1 MNVLFLQTTAARV
14 VALGLTLG
22 GLLAANVQAA
32 PAAEA
37 DLRAAVQAAHPE
49 RAVLQAVARAG
60 QRLVAVGERGLAL
73 YSDDQGKNWQQAQVP
88 VSVTLTALHF
98 PTASQGWAVGHFGT
112 VLHSSDGGKSWQRQL
127 DGKRAAAL
135 ALADVAARAKA
146 APAGDATLAKA
157 LANAQRLVADGPDK
171 PFLDVHFFDARR
183 GLIVGAYGLIFAT
196 SDGGQHWQSLA
207 GQLDNPQAHHLY
219 SIAVGGGAIYLAG
232 EQGLAFRGE
241 MNGGSFLRLS
251 TPYQGSYF
259 TAQADDNGNV
269 LLAGLRGNVYRSG
282 DRGSSWQSVALP
294 APVSVVASSR
304 SSKGMLLLANQA
316 GQLLASRDMGQTIRP
331 LATPPLPP
339 LTGVLQLDDGQ
350 LVVTSLRGVLRP

>member
-1 MNVLFLQTTAARV
+1 MNVLFLQTAAARA
-14 VALGLTLG
+14 VALGLMLG
-22 GLLAANVQAA
+22 AVLAANVQAA
-32 PAAEA
+32 PVAEA
-37 DLRAAVQAAHPE
+37 DLRAAVAVAQPE
-49 RAVLQAVARAG
+49 RAVLQAVTRAG
-60 QRLVAVGERGLAL
+60 ARLVAVGERGLAL
-73 YSDDQGKNWQQAQVP
+73 YSDDQGKSWQQARVP
-88 VSVTLTALHF
+88 VSVTLTAVHF
-98 PTASQGWAVGHFGT
+98 ASASQGWAVGHFGT
-112 VLHSSDGGKSWQRQL
+112 VLHSADGGKSWQRQL

-135 ALADVAARAKA
+135 ALAEVEARAKV
-146 APAGDATLAKA
+146 APAGDAGVAKA

-207 GQLDNPQAHHLY
+207 AQLDNPQAHHLY
-219 SIAVGGGAIYLAG
+219 SIAVGGNAVYLAG
-232 EQGLAFRGE
+232 EQGLAFRSTL
-241 MNGGSFLRLS
+241 GGGPFQRLS

-259 TAQADDNGNV
+259 TAQADEHGNV
-269 LLAGLRGNVYRSG
+269 LLAGLRGNVYRSADQG
-282 DRGSSWQSVALP
+282 ASWQQLTLP

-316 GQLLASRDMGQTIRP
+316 GQLLASSDMGQTIRP

-350 LVVTSLRGVLRP
+350 LIVTSLRGVLRP